1 MSDKTRLPSWPVLLL
16 LPALLL
22 PAAPLGAG
30 EVVRIGTLKF
40 GTVNWELD
48 TIRRHALDRE
58 QGIRVEVRE
67 FANKQAAHIV
77 FQSGEVDMIVT
88 DWVWVSRERGNGK
101 PFSFIPYSFSLG
113 AVMIPAAAAAED
125 LRGLR
130 GLRVGVAGGSHDK
143 SWLLLRAWAQKQ
155 HGFDPL
161 ETFDVQYAAPPLLN
175 GQIERGKLDAVLNF
189 WHYCARLEAAGY
201 RRLLEIGDVVA
212 GLGVGA
218 APMVGYVFNEAWARR
233 HTGIVAR
240 FNAAARGARD
250 KLLKDDAEWEHLRP
264 QMRVDGE
271 DAFIALRDRYRE
283 GIPARWGERERA
295 NARRLMELLAQL
307 GGDKLT
313 GGGAGLVQGTFWDGV
328 SF

>member
-1 MSDKTRLPSWPVLLL
+1 MLNRTRLTL
-16 LPALLL
+16 LPALLPVL
-22 PAAPLGAG
+22 LLSAAPLGAG
-30 EVVRIGTLKF
+30 DVIRIGTLKF

-58 QGIRVEVRE
+58 QGIAVEVRE

-77 FQSGEVDMIVT
+77 FQSGEVDIIVT

-113 AVMIPAAAAAED
+113 AVMIPAGSGAED

-130 GLRVGVAGGSHDK
+130 GLRVGVAGGSYDK

-161 ETFDVQYAAPPLLN
+161 EAFDVQYAAPPLLN
-175 GQIERGKLDAVLNF
+175 GQIEREKLDAVLNF

-201 RRLLEIGDVVA
+201 RRLLEIGDVIA
-212 GLGVGA
+212 GLGIGA
-218 APMVGYVFNEAWARR
+218 TPMVGYVFNEPWARK
-233 HTGIVAR
+233 HAGIVAR
-240 FNAAARGARD
+240 FNAAARNARD
-250 KLLKDDAEWEHLRP
+250 KLLKEDAEWESLRP
-264 QMRVDGE
+264 LMRVDDE
-271 DAFIALRDRYRE
+271 AAFIALRDRYRE

-295 NARRLMELLAQL
+295 NATRLMELLAQL

-313 GGGAGLVQGTFWDGV
+313 GGARLAQGTFWEGV

>member
-1 MSDKTRLPSWPVLLL
+1 MLNRTRLTL
-16 LPALLL
+16 LPALLTAL
-22 PAAPLGAG
+22 LLSAAPLGADD
-30 EVVRIGTLKF
+30 VIRIGTLKF

-58 QGIRVEVRE
+58 QGLAIEVRE

-77 FQSGEVDMIVT
+77 FQSGEVDMIVS

-113 AVMIPAAAAAED
+113 AVMIPAGSGAED
-125 LRGLR
+125 LRALR
-130 GLRVGVAGGSHDK
+130 GLRVGVAGGAYDK

-175 GQIERGKLDAVLNF
+175 GQIEREKLDAVLNF

-201 RRLLEIGDVVA
+201 RRLLEIRDVIA

-218 APMVGYVFNEAWARR
+218 APMVGYVFNEPWARK
-233 HTGIVAR
+233 HAGIVAR
-240 FNAAARGARD
+240 FNAAARNARD
-250 KLLKDDAEWEHLRP
+250 KLLKENAEWEHLRP
-264 QMRVDGE
+264 LMRVDDE
-271 DAFIALRDRYRE
+271 AAFIALRDRYRE

-295 NARRLMELLAQL
+295 NAARLMELLAQL

-313 GGGAGLVQGTFWDGV
+313 GGGAHLAQGTFWDGV

>member
-1 MSDKTRLPSWPVLLL
+1 MLM
-16 LPALLL
+16 L

-30 EVVRIGTLKF
+30 DVVRIGTLKF

-58 QGIRVEVRE
+58 QGLTVEVRE

-88 DWVWVSRERGNGK
+88 DWVWVSRERVNGK
-101 PFSFIPYSFSLG
+101 RFSFIPYSFSLG
-113 AVMIPAAAAAED
+113 AVMAPPANDAED

-130 GLRVGVAGGSHDK
+130 GLRVGIAGGAYDK

-161 ETFDVQYAAPPLLN
+161 EAFDVQYAAPPLLN

-201 RRLLEIGDVVA
+201 RRLLEIRDVIA

-218 APMVGYVFNEAWARR
+218 APMVGYVFNEPWARK
-233 HTGIVAR
+233 HDGIVAR
-240 FNAAARGARD
+240 FNAAARKARD
-250 KLLKDDAEWEHLRP
+250 KLLEEDAEWQHLRP
-264 QMRVDGE
+264 LMRVDDE
-271 DAFIALRDRYRE
+271 AAFIALRDRYRE
-283 GIPARWGERERA
+283 GIPARWGPRERA
-295 NARRLMELLAQL
+295 NAARLMELLARF

-313 GGGAGLVQGTFWDGV
+313 GGGTHLAQGTFWDGV